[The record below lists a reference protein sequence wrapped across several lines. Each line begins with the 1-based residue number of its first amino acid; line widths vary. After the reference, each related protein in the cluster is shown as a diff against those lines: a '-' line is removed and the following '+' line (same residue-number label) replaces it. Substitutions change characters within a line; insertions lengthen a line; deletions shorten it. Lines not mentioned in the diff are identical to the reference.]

1 MQVMPFLGVK
11 VDQGSVPEWMCN
23 GEDLSY
29 NAISEICGV
38 KTVKSEIC
46 QMAAVKS

>member
-1 MQVMPFLGVK
+1 MLVK
-11 VDQGSVPEWMCN
+11 SDPEWICS
-23 GEDLSY
+23 GGDLSC
-29 NAISEICGV
+29 NAISEIGGV